1 MWSPLLY
8 IRMEQNARKIMTI
21 DELIRMIP
29 VGAKVLVDGVPLE
42 ECTVE
47 ITQNKYDAYKGSPP
61 VKVCSFIKSVTVNFI
76 PKDHYEA

>member
-47 ITQNKYDAYKGSPP
+47 ITKNKYEAYKWIPP
-61 VKVCSFIKSVTVNFI
+61 VKVYEFTKSVTVNFI
-76 PKDHYEA
+76 PRNHY